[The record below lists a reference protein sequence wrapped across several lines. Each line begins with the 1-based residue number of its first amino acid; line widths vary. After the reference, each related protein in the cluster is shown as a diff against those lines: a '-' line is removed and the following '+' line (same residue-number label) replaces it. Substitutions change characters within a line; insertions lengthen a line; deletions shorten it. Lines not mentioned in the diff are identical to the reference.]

1 MPDGGSLIR
10 TSCYDEFGVYD
21 ESFLRAHDYQWWS
34 RVCGKINFKHIGG
47 CYYKW
52 RWHDG
57 NITGYDQERDRS
69 YEAQTTYGMLSL
81 YPLKSL
87 FPDAGWGS
95 RPENEAEAVSYL
107 KAANA
112 IGKWKDGEEVQKCI
126 GQVTQRV
133 SRQRAMELMEELGK
147 EEMAKESEAF
157 SNEDGEVKTGRGAKG
172 DAYYDRIYEDSEQYH
187 SDYKVSHY
195 YEMWTQVLQL
205 LRMVQE
211 PRVLEIGC
219 GTGQLAHYLYDE
231 GFRHYHGFDFS
242 EEAVRIASQRV
253 PQSFCV
259 ADARAPETFNHNYNV
274 VICLEV
280 LEHVDDDLGILSN
293 IHEGAAV
300 ILSVPSSDDPAH
312 VRFFLAKDSV
322 TRRYSAVLDI
332 QEIVQID
339 RWFVCLGVKLPAV
352 D

>member
-1 MPDGGSLIR
+1 
-10 TSCYDEFGVYD
+10 
-21 ESFLRAHDYQWWS
+21 
-34 RVCGKINFKHIGG
+34 
-47 CYYKW
+47 
-52 RWHDG
+52 
-57 NITGYDQERDRS
+57 
-69 YEAQTTYGMLSL
+69 MLSL

-157 SNEDGEVKTGRGAKG
+157 SKEDGEVKTGRGAKG

-259 ADARAPETFNHNYNV
+259 ADARAPETFDHNYNV
-274 VICLEV
+274 VTCLEV